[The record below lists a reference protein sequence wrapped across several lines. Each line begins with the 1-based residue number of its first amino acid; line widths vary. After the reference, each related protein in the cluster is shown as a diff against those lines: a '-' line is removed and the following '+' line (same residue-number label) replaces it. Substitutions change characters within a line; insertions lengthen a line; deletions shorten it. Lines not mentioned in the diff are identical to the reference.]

1 MGLDLFLGPLIGKF
15 LGPLL
20 AGAAALVALLLVYF
34 GIKRKGAREAED
46 RFTRDLAETRQEQQQ
61 KVDEARGQDATI
73 DAETRVKLE
82 KAAQKHAE
90 RRPEPPSEPP
100 APGKSFQL
108 AFPLVLALGAT
119 LALSACVTRP
129 FSPPPPVAI
138 DIPAR
143 PILPS
148 CPPAPHPTGSIIQ
161 TEAGLAVALSMP
173 DAQAVAGYLRE
184 APGCFERRE
193 ILLDAAL
200 QKLENRLRAVGG
212 R

>member
-1 MGLDLFLGPLIGKF
+1 MGLDLLLGLGYKF

-20 AGAAALVALLLVYF
+20 AGVAALVALLLVYA

-46 RFTRDLAETRQEQQQ
+46 RFTRDLAEARQEQQQ

-73 DAETRVKLE
+73 DAETRARLE

-90 RRPEPPSEPP
+90 RRPEPPSGPP
-100 APGKSFQL
+100 KPGQGFQF
-108 AFPLVLALGAT
+108 AFPLVLALGVS

-129 FSPPPPVAI
+129 WSAPPPVAI

-148 CPPAPHPTGSIIQ
+148 CAPAPHPTGTIIQ

-173 DAQAVAGYLRE
+173 DAQAVSGYLRE

-193 ILLDAAL
+193 ILLDGHA